1 MAKQVKSK
9 YDKCWI
15 SDLPYVVLCRI
26 LSFLPTEEAVRTSIL
41 STRWRY
47 LFSEDDRRVNS
58 FMNFVDRVLFFHK
71 VTRIERF
78 RLRCSHGVDSSRV
91 WLDICCIVAQ
101 QIYSRIYLEKVPYCL
116 LSQLKKIEMCSFR
129 GEEDEMELIKYF
141 LKSARVLEKLIVYL
155 KVELETEELKITT
168 ELFKLPRGS
177 SKCQVQII

>member
-78 RLRCSHGVDSSRV
+78 RLRCSHGVDSLV
-91 WLDICCIVAQ
+91 YGWI
-101 QIYSRIYLEKVPYCL
+101 
-116 LSQLKKIEMCSFR
+116 
-129 GEEDEMELIKYF
+129 
-141 LKSARVLEKLIVYL
+141 SAALWHNL
-155 KVELETEELKITT
+155 EELDLCISSND
-168 ELFKLPRGS
+168 EFISLPVGLFTCKMLVVLKLDSCLVLNVPSNVCFPSLKTIQYKGS
-177 SKCQVQII
+177 SQAVLCLNLCFYTAAIAEI